1 MSTYA
6 CTGQNLVKYVLITY
20 KASFRIKKN
29 TGREVIQKKILHVPV
44 KKKHVKMKNNL
55 TSVAMETRV
64 KIRGKS
70 ILKSNPCLMH
80 N

>member
-29 TGREVIQKKILHVPV
+29 TGREVIQKKILHVPENR
-44 KKKHVKMKNNL
+44 KFSKHYFLFFFKFHRN
-55 TSVAMETRV
+55 
-64 KIRGKS
+64 
-70 ILKSNPCLMH
+70 
-80 N
+80 